1 MATCQISDSI
11 QVRFW
16 TDSDS
21 ILITPSDSDSV
32 LDRLDDVAPPRAA
45 RAVAFVVRAAAAL
58 VVAHEHAGH
67 VARHAAAH
75 VAPKVFD
82 NACIIQ
88 GDPASCSKPPVDIDF
103 EVAF

>member
-1 MATCQISDSI
+1 MATCQISNNI
-11 QVRFW
+11 QVRFL
-16 TDSDS
+16 TDSES
-21 ILITPSDSDSV
+21 IRITPSVSDSV

-45 RAVAFVVRAAAAL
+45 RAVAVEVFAAAAL
-58 VVAHEHAGH
+58 AVAHEHARH

-88 GDPASCSKPPVDIDF
+88 GDPAPCSKPPVDIDF
-103 EVAF
+103 EVAL